1 MKKIFLSLSLSLM
14 FFITG
19 FSQVV
24 LADYPDKAIR
34 IIVPYKAGGGTDTI
48 ARGFVGAFSK
58 AAGVDVVVT
67 NVNGGAGSKGV
78 IQVMKAKPDGY
89 TLILTGSTD
98 MIGLSTFR
106 KMPFKSIGSLDPV
119 GGIYTTP
126 TYVLAHKDRGY
137 TSLEEVIKKSKAN
150 PGKLTAGIGGKFGAH
165 DVLANA
171 INGYK
176 NAGFRIIAYDGG
188 ASLKKATI
196 ANEVD
201 ICIIHSPVLLNEV
214 KAGLLNVIGTG
225 GSLAKITY
233 PPIRGTKTLREI
245 GIPADVG
252 VTRGVWAP
260 KGTPKDVIKKLEKFI
275 EQAANSAQFKKFG
288 NNFGFAP
295 KYYTSSQFL
304 DLLNLEQGV
313 YTDIKGKFMSK

>member
-1 MKKIFLSLSLSLM
+1 MRILILGMFCFFTFLGN
-14 FFITG
+14 IA
-19 FSQVV
+19 
-24 LADYPDKAIR
+24 LAAYPEKAIR
-34 IIVPYKAGGGTDTI
+34 IIVPYKAGGGTDSI
-48 ARGFVGAFSK
+48 ARGFVSAFSK
-58 AAGVDVVVT
+58 AAGVDVVIT
-67 NVNGGAGSKGV
+67 NVNGGAGSKGI
-78 IQVMKAKPDGY
+78 IQVMKAKADGY
-89 TLILTGSTD
+89 NLVLTGSTD
-98 MIGLSTFR
+98 IIGLSTFR
-106 KMPFKSIGSLDPV
+106 KMPFKSIGSLTPV
-119 GGIYTTP
+119 GGVYTTP

-137 TSLEEVIKKSKAN
+137 KTLEEVIEKSKAN
-150 PGKLTAGIGGKFGAH
+150 PGKLIAGIGGKFGAH

-171 INGYK
+171 VNGYK
-176 NAGFRIIAYDGG
+176 NAGFRIVAFDGG
-188 ASLKKATI
+188 AMLKKATI

-233 PPIRGTKTLREI
+233 PPIQKTKTLREM

-252 VTRGVWAP
+252 VTRGLWAP
-260 KGTPKDVIKKLEKFI
+260 KGTPKDIIAKLEKFI
-275 EQAANSAQFKKFG
+275 EVATNSEEFKKFG

>member
-1 MKKIFLSLSLSLM
+1 MRILILGIFCLFTFL
-14 FFITG
+14 G
-19 FSQVV
+19 N
-24 LADYPDKAIR
+24 LALAAYPDKPIR
-34 IIVPYKAGGGTDTI
+34 IIVPYKAGGGTDSI

-58 AAGVDVVVT
+58 AAGVDVVIT
-67 NVNGGAGSKGV
+67 NVNGGAGSKGI
-78 IQVMKAKPDGY
+78 IQVKKAKPDGY
-89 TLILTGSTD
+89 NLILTGSTD
-98 MIGLSTFR
+98 IIGLSTFR
-106 KMPFKSIGSLDPV
+106 KMPFKSIGSLTPV

-137 TSLEEVIKKSKAN
+137 KTLEEVIEKSKAN
-150 PGKLTAGIGGKFGAH
+150 PGKLIAGIGGKFGAH

-171 INGYK
+171 VNGYK
-176 NAGFRIIAYDGG
+176 NAGFRIVAFDGG
-188 ASLKKATI
+188 AMLKKATI

-233 PPIRGTKTLREI
+233 PPIQKTKTLRDM

-260 KGTPKDVIKKLEKFI
+260 KGTPKDVIAKLEKFI
-275 EQAANSAQFKKFG
+275 EVATNSEEFKKFG

>member
-1 MKKIFLSLSLSLM
+1 MRILILGIFC
-14 FFITG
+14 FFTFLG
-19 FSQVV
+19 N
-24 LADYPDKAIR
+24 LALAAYPEKPIR
-34 IIVPYKAGGGTDTI
+34 IIVPYKAGGGTDSI
-48 ARGFVGAFSK
+48 ARGFVSAFSK
-58 AAGVDVVVT
+58 AAGVDVVIT
-67 NVNGGAGSKGV
+67 NVNGGAGSKGI

-89 TLILTGSTD
+89 NLILTGSTD
-98 MIGLSTFR
+98 IIGLSTFR
-106 KMPFKSIGSLDPV
+106 KMPFKSIGSLTPV

-137 TSLEEVIKKSKAN
+137 KTLEEVIEKSKAN
-150 PGKLTAGIGGKFGAH
+150 PGKLIAGIGGKFGAH

-171 INGYK
+171 VNGYK
-176 NAGFRIIAYDGG
+176 NAGFRIVAFDGG
-188 ASLKKATI
+188 AMLKKATI

-233 PPIRGTKTLREI
+233 PPIQKTKTLREM

-260 KGTPKDVIKKLEKFI
+260 KGTPKDVIAKLEKFI
-275 EQAANSAQFKKFG
+275 EVATNSEEFKKFG

-304 DLLNLEQGV
+304 DLLKLEQGV

>member
-1 MKKIFLSLSLSLM
+1 MRILILGIFCLFTFL
-14 FFITG
+14 G
-19 FSQVV
+19 N
-24 LADYPDKAIR
+24 LALAAYPDKPIR
-34 IIVPYKAGGGTDTI
+34 IIVPYKAGGGTDSI

-58 AAGVDVVVT
+58 AAGVDVVIT
-67 NVNGGAGSKGV
+67 NVNGGAGSKGI

-89 TLILTGSTD
+89 NLILTGSTD
-98 MIGLSTFR
+98 IIGLSTFR
-106 KMPFKSIGSLDPV
+106 KMPFKSIGSLTPV

-137 TSLEEVIKKSKAN
+137 KTLEEVIKKSKAN
-150 PGKLTAGIGGKFGAH
+150 PGKLIAGIGGKFGAH

-171 INGYK
+171 VNGYK
-176 NAGFRIIAYDGG
+176 NAGFRIVAFDGG
-188 ASLKKATI
+188 AMLKKATI

-233 PPIRGTKTLREI
+233 PPIQKTKTLRDM

-260 KGTPKDVIKKLEKFI
+260 KGTPKDVIAKLEKFI
-275 EQAANSAQFKKFG
+275 EVATNSEEFKKFG

>member
-1 MKKIFLSLSLSLM
+1 MRILILGIFC
-14 FFITG
+14 FFTFLGNIA
-19 FSQVV
+19 
-24 LADYPDKAIR
+24 LAAYPEKPIR
-34 IIVPYKAGGGTDTI
+34 IIVPYKAGGGTDSI
-48 ARGFVGAFSK
+48 ARGFVSAFSK
-58 AAGVDVVVT
+58 AAGVDVVIT
-67 NVNGGAGSKGV
+67 NVNGGAGSKGI

-89 TLILTGSTD
+89 NLILTGSTD
-98 MIGLSTFR
+98 IIGLSTFR
-106 KMPFKSIGSLDPV
+106 KMPFKSIGSLTPV

-137 TSLEEVIKKSKAN
+137 KTLEEVIEKSKAN
-150 PGKLTAGIGGKFGAH
+150 PGKLIAGIGGKFGAH

-171 INGYK
+171 VNGYK
-176 NAGFRIIAYDGG
+176 NAGFRIVAFDGG
-188 ASLKKATI
+188 AMLKKATI

-233 PPIRGTKTLREI
+233 PPIQKTKTLREM

-260 KGTPKDVIKKLEKFI
+260 KGTPKDVIAKLEKFI
-275 EQAANSAQFKKFG
+275 EVATNSEEFKKFG

-304 DLLNLEQGV
+304 DLLKLEQGV

>member
-1 MKKIFLSLSLSLM
+1 MRILILGMFCVFTFLGN
-14 FFITG
+14 IA
-19 FSQVV
+19 
-24 LADYPDKAIR
+24 LAAYPEKAIR
-34 IIVPYKAGGGTDTI
+34 IIVPYKAGGGTDSI
-48 ARGFVGAFSK
+48 ARGFVSAFSK
-58 AAGVDVVVT
+58 AAGVDVVIT
-67 NVNGGAGSKGV
+67 NVNGGAGSKGI

-89 TLILTGSTD
+89 NLILTGSTD
-98 MIGLSTFR
+98 IIGLSTFR
-106 KMPFKSIGSLDPV
+106 KMPFKSIGSLTPV
-119 GGIYTTP
+119 GGVYTTP

-137 TSLEEVIKKSKAN
+137 KTLEEAIAKSKAN
-150 PGKLTAGIGGKFGAH
+150 PGKLIAGIGGKFGAH

-171 INGYK
+171 VNGYK
-176 NAGFRIIAYDGG
+176 NAGFRIVAFDGG
-188 ASLKKATI
+188 AMLKKATI

-233 PPIRGTKTLREI
+233 PPIQKTKTLREM

-252 VTRGVWAP
+252 VTRGLWAP
-260 KGTPKDVIKKLEKFI
+260 KGTPKDVIAKLEKFI
-275 EQAANSAQFKKFG
+275 EVATNSEEFKKFG

>member
-1 MKKIFLSLSLSLM
+1 MRILILGIFC
-14 FFITG
+14 FFTFLG
-19 FSQVV
+19 N
-24 LADYPDKAIR
+24 LALAAYPEKPIR
-34 IIVPYKAGGGTDTI
+34 IIVPYKAGGGTDSI

-58 AAGVDVVVT
+58 AAGVDVVIT
-67 NVNGGAGSKGV
+67 NVNGGAGSKGI

-89 TLILTGSTD
+89 NLILTGSTD
-98 MIGLSTFR
+98 IIGLSTFR
-106 KMPFKSIGSLDPV
+106 KMPFKSIGSLTPV
-119 GGIYTTP
+119 GGVYTTP

-137 TSLEEVIKKSKAN
+137 KTLEEVIEKSKAN
-150 PGKLTAGIGGKFGAH
+150 PGKLIAGIGGKFGAH

-171 INGYK
+171 VNGYK
-176 NAGFRIIAYDGG
+176 NAGFRIVAFDGG
-188 ASLKKATI
+188 AMLKKATI

-233 PPIRGTKTLREI
+233 PPIQKTKTLREM

-260 KGTPKDVIKKLEKFI
+260 KGTPKDVIAKLEKFI
-275 EQAANSAQFKKFG
+275 EVATNSEEFKKFG

-313 YTDIKGKFMSK
+313 YTDITGKFMSK

>member
-1 MKKIFLSLSLSLM
+1 MRILILGM
-14 FFITG
+14 FCFFTFFGNIA
-19 FSQVV
+19 
-24 LADYPDKAIR
+24 LAAYPEKAIR
-34 IIVPYKAGGGTDTI
+34 IIVPYKAGGGTDSI
-48 ARGFVGAFSK
+48 ARGFVSAFSK
-58 AAGVDVVVT
+58 AAGVDVVIT
-67 NVNGGAGSKGV
+67 NVNGGAGSKGI

-89 TLILTGSTD
+89 NLVLTGSTD
-98 MIGLSTFR
+98 IIGLSTFR
-106 KMPFKSIGSLDPV
+106 KMPFKSIGSLTPV
-119 GGIYTTP
+119 GGVYTTP

-137 TSLEEVIKKSKAN
+137 KTLEEVIEKSKAN
-150 PGKLTAGIGGKFGAH
+150 PGKLIAGIGGKFGAH

-171 INGYK
+171 VNGYK
-176 NAGFRIIAYDGG
+176 NAGFRIVAFDGG
-188 ASLKKATI
+188 AMLKKATI

-233 PPIRGTKTLREI
+233 PPIQKTKTLREM

-252 VTRGVWAP
+252 VTRGLWAP
-260 KGTPKDVIKKLEKFI
+260 KGTPKDVIAKLEKFI
-275 EQAANSAQFKKFG
+275 EVATNSEEFKKFG

>member
-1 MKKIFLSLSLSLM
+1 MRILILGMFCFFTFLGN
-14 FFITG
+14 IA
-19 FSQVV
+19 
-24 LADYPDKAIR
+24 LAAYPEKAIR
-34 IIVPYKAGGGTDTI
+34 IIVPYKAGGGTDSI
-48 ARGFVGAFSK
+48 ARGFVSAFSK
-58 AAGVDVVVT
+58 AAGVDVVIT
-67 NVNGGAGSKGV
+67 NVNGGAGSKGI

-89 TLILTGSTD
+89 NLILTGSTD
-98 MIGLSTFR
+98 IIGLSTFR
-106 KMPFKSIGSLDPV
+106 KMPFKSIGSLTPV
-119 GGIYTTP
+119 GGVYTTP

-137 TSLEEVIKKSKAN
+137 KTLEEVIEKSKAN
-150 PGKLTAGIGGKFGAH
+150 PGKLIAGIGGKFGAH

-171 INGYK
+171 VNGYK
-176 NAGFRIIAYDGG
+176 NAGFRIVAFDGG
-188 ASLKKATI
+188 AMLKKATI

-201 ICIIHSPVLLNEV
+201 ICIIHSPVLLSEV

-233 PPIRGTKTLREI
+233 PPIQKTKTLREM

-260 KGTPKDVIKKLEKFI
+260 KGTPKDVIAKLEKFI
-275 EQAANSAQFKKFG
+275 EVATNSEEFKKFG

>member
-1 MKKIFLSLSLSLM
+1 MRILILGIFC
-14 FFITG
+14 FFTFLGNIA
-19 FSQVV
+19 
-24 LADYPDKAIR
+24 LAAYPEKPIR
-34 IIVPYKAGGGTDTI
+34 IIVPYKAGGGTDSI
-48 ARGFVGAFSK
+48 ARGFVSAFSK
-58 AAGVDVVVT
+58 AAGVDVVIT
-67 NVNGGAGSKGV
+67 NVNGGAGSKGI

-89 TLILTGSTD
+89 NLILTGSTD
-98 MIGLSTFR
+98 IIGLSTFR
-106 KMPFKSIGSLDPV
+106 KMPFKSIGSLTPV
-119 GGIYTTP
+119 GGVYTTP

-137 TSLEEVIKKSKAN
+137 KTLEEVIEKSKAN
-150 PGKLTAGIGGKFGAH
+150 PGKLIAGIGGKFGAH

-171 INGYK
+171 VNGYK
-176 NAGFRIIAYDGG
+176 NAGFRIVAFDGG
-188 ASLKKATI
+188 AMLKKATI

-233 PPIRGTKTLREI
+233 PPIQKTKTLREM

-260 KGTPKDVIKKLEKFI
+260 KGTPKDVIAKLEKFI
-275 EQAANSAQFKKFG
+275 EVATNSEEFKKFG

-304 DLLNLEQGV
+304 DLLKLEQGV

>member
-1 MKKIFLSLSLSLM
+1 MRIFILGIFC
-14 FFITG
+14 FFTFLGNIA
-19 FSQVV
+19 
-24 LADYPDKAIR
+24 LAAYPEKPIR
-34 IIVPYKAGGGTDTI
+34 IIVPYKAGGGTDSI
-48 ARGFVGAFSK
+48 ARGFVSAFSK
-58 AAGVDVVVT
+58 AAGVDVVIT
-67 NVNGGAGSKGV
+67 NVNGGAGSKGI

-89 TLILTGSTD
+89 NLILTGSTD
-98 MIGLSTFR
+98 IIGLSTFR
-106 KMPFKSIGSLDPV
+106 KMPFKSIGSLTPV

-137 TSLEEVIKKSKAN
+137 KTLEEVIEKSKAN
-150 PGKLTAGIGGKFGAH
+150 PGKLIAGIGGKFGAH

-171 INGYK
+171 VNGYK
-176 NAGFRIIAYDGG
+176 NAGFRIVAFDGG
-188 ASLKKATI
+188 AMLKKATI

-233 PPIRGTKTLREI
+233 PPIQKTKTLREM

-252 VTRGVWAP
+252 VTRGIWAP
-260 KGTPKDVIKKLEKFI
+260 KGTPKDVIAKLEKFI
-275 EQAANSAQFKKFG
+275 EVATNSDEFKKFG

-304 DLLNLEQGV
+304 DLLKLEQGV

>member
-1 MKKIFLSLSLSLM
+1 MRILILGIFC
-14 FFITG
+14 FFTFLG
-19 FSQVV
+19 NVA
-24 LADYPDKAIR
+24 LAAYPEKAIR
-34 IIVPYKAGGGTDTI
+34 IIVPYKAGGGTDSI
-48 ARGFVGAFSK
+48 ARGFVSAFSK
-58 AAGVDVVVT
+58 AAGVDVVIT
-67 NVNGGAGSKGV
+67 NVNGGAGSKGI

-89 TLILTGSTD
+89 NLILTGSTD
-98 MIGLSTFR
+98 IIGLSTFR
-106 KMPFKSIGSLDPV
+106 KMPFKSIGSLTPV
-119 GGIYTTP
+119 GGVYTTP

-137 TSLEEVIKKSKAN
+137 KTLEEVIKKSKAN
-150 PGKLTAGIGGKFGAH
+150 PGKLIAGIGGKFGAH

-171 INGYK
+171 VNGYK
-176 NAGFRIIAYDGG
+176 NAGFRIVAFDGG
-188 ASLKKATI
+188 AMLKKATI

-233 PPIRGTKTLREI
+233 PPIQKTKTLREM

-260 KGTPKDVIKKLEKFI
+260 KGTPKDVIAKLEKFI
-275 EQAANSAQFKKFG
+275 EVATNSEEFKKFG

-313 YTDIKGKFMSK
+313 YNDIKGKFMSK

>member
-1 MKKIFLSLSLSLM
+1 MRILILGIFCLFTFL
-14 FFITG
+14 G
-19 FSQVV
+19 N
-24 LADYPDKAIR
+24 LALAAYPDKPIR
-34 IIVPYKAGGGTDTI
+34 IIVPYKAGGGTDSI

-58 AAGVDVVVT
+58 AAGVDVVIT
-67 NVNGGAGSKGV
+67 NVNGGAGSKGI

-89 TLILTGSTD
+89 NLILTGSTD
-98 MIGLSTFR
+98 IIGLSTFR
-106 KMPFKSIGSLDPV
+106 KMPFKSIGSLTPV

-137 TSLEEVIKKSKAN
+137 KTLEEVIEKSKAN
-150 PGKLTAGIGGKFGAH
+150 PGKLIAGIGGKFGAH

-171 INGYK
+171 VNGYK
-176 NAGFRIIAYDGG
+176 NAGFRIVAFDGG
-188 ASLKKATI
+188 AMLKKATI

-233 PPIRGTKTLREI
+233 PPIQKTKKLRDM

-260 KGTPKDVIKKLEKFI
+260 KGTPKDVIAKLEKFI
-275 EQAANSAQFKKFG
+275 EVATNSEEFKKFG

>member
-1 MKKIFLSLSLSLM
+1 MRLLILGIFC
-14 FFITG
+14 FFTFLGNIA
-19 FSQVV
+19 
-24 LADYPDKAIR
+24 LAAYPEKPIR
-34 IIVPYKAGGGTDTI
+34 IIVPYKAGGGTDSI
-48 ARGFVGAFSK
+48 ARGFVSAFSK
-58 AAGVDVVVT
+58 AAGVDVVIT
-67 NVNGGAGSKGV
+67 NVNGGAGSKGI

-89 TLILTGSTD
+89 NLILTGSTD
-98 MIGLSTFR
+98 IIGLSTFR
-106 KMPFKSIGSLDPV
+106 KMPFKSIGSLTPV

-137 TSLEEVIKKSKAN
+137 KTLEEVIEKSKAN
-150 PGKLTAGIGGKFGAH
+150 PGKLIAGIGGKFGAH

-171 INGYK
+171 VNGYK
-176 NAGFRIIAYDGG
+176 NAGFRIVAFDGG
-188 ASLKKATI
+188 AMLKKATI

-233 PPIRGTKTLREI
+233 PPIQKTKTLREM

-260 KGTPKDVIKKLEKFI
+260 KGTPKDVIAKLEKFI
-275 EQAANSAQFKKFG
+275 EVATNSEEFKKLG

-304 DLLNLEQGV
+304 DLLKLEQGV

>member
-1 MKKIFLSLSLSLM
+1 MRLLILGIFC
-14 FFITG
+14 FFTFLG
-19 FSQVV
+19 N
-24 LADYPDKAIR
+24 LALAAYPEKPIR
-34 IIVPYKAGGGTDTI
+34 IIVPYKAGGGTDSI

-58 AAGVDVVVT
+58 AAGVDVVIT
-67 NVNGGAGSKGV
+67 NVNGGAGSKGI

-89 TLILTGSTD
+89 NLILTGSTD
-98 MIGLSTFR
+98 IIGLSTFR
-106 KMPFKSIGSLDPV
+106 KMPFKSIGSLTPV

-137 TSLEEVIKKSKAN
+137 KTLEEVIEKSKAN
-150 PGKLTAGIGGKFGAH
+150 PGKLIAGIGGKFGAH

-171 INGYK
+171 VNGYK
-176 NAGFRIIAYDGG
+176 NAGFRIVAFDGG
-188 ASLKKATI
+188 AMLKKATI

-233 PPIRGTKTLREI
+233 PPIQKTKTLREM

-260 KGTPKDVIKKLEKFI
+260 KGTPKDVIAKLEKFI
-275 EQAANSAQFKKFG
+275 EVATNSEEFKKFG

-304 DLLNLEQGV
+304 DLLKLEQGV

>member
-1 MKKIFLSLSLSLM
+1 MRLLILGIFC
-14 FFITG
+14 FFTFLGNIA
-19 FSQVV
+19 
-24 LADYPDKAIR
+24 LAAYPEKPIR
-34 IIVPYKAGGGTDTI
+34 IIVPYKAGGGTDSI
-48 ARGFVGAFSK
+48 ARGFVSAFSK
-58 AAGVDVVVT
+58 AAGVDVVIT
-67 NVNGGAGSKGV
+67 NVNGGAGSKGI

-89 TLILTGSTD
+89 NLILTGSTD
-98 MIGLSTFR
+98 IIGLSTFR
-106 KMPFKSIGSLDPV
+106 KMPFKSIGSLTPV

-137 TSLEEVIKKSKAN
+137 KTLEEVIEKSKAN
-150 PGKLTAGIGGKFGAH
+150 PGKLIAGIGGKFGAH

-171 INGYK
+171 VNGYK
-176 NAGFRIIAYDGG
+176 NAGFRIVAFDGG
-188 ASLKKATI
+188 AMLKKATI

-233 PPIRGTKTLREI
+233 PPIQKTKTLRDM

-260 KGTPKDVIKKLEKFI
+260 KGTPKDVIAKLEKFI
-275 EQAANSAQFKKFG
+275 EVATNSEEFKKFG

-304 DLLNLEQGV
+304 DLLKLEQGV

>member
-1 MKKIFLSLSLSLM
+1 MRILILGMFCFFTFLGN
-14 FFITG
+14 IA
-19 FSQVV
+19 
-24 LADYPDKAIR
+24 LAAYPEKAIR
-34 IIVPYKAGGGTDTI
+34 IIVPYKAGGGTDSI
-48 ARGFVGAFSK
+48 ARGFVSAFSK
-58 AAGVDVVVT
+58 AAGVDVVIT
-67 NVNGGAGSKGV
+67 NVNGGAGSKGI
-78 IQVMKAKPDGY
+78 IQVMKAKADGY
-89 TLILTGSTD
+89 NLVLTGSTD
-98 MIGLSTFR
+98 IIGLSTFR
-106 KMPFKSIGSLDPV
+106 KMPFKSIGSLTPV
-119 GGIYTTP
+119 GGVYTTP

-137 TSLEEVIKKSKAN
+137 KTLEEVIEKSKAN
-150 PGKLTAGIGGKFGAH
+150 PGKLIAGIGGKFGAH

-171 INGYK
+171 VNGYK
-176 NAGFRIIAYDGG
+176 NAGFRIVAFDGG
-188 ASLKKATI
+188 AMLKKATI

-233 PPIRGTKTLREI
+233 PPIQKTKTLREM

-252 VTRGVWAP
+252 VTRGLWAP
-260 KGTPKDVIKKLEKFI
+260 KGTPKDVIAKLEKFI
-275 EQAANSAQFKKFG
+275 EVATNSEEFKKFG

>member
-1 MKKIFLSLSLSLM
+1 MRLLILGIFC
-14 FFITG
+14 FFAFLG
-19 FSQVV
+19 N
-24 LADYPDKAIR
+24 LALAAYPEKPIR
-34 IIVPYKAGGGTDTI
+34 IIVPYKAGGGTDSI
-48 ARGFVGAFSK
+48 ARGFVSAFSK
-58 AAGVDVVVT
+58 AAGVDVVIT
-67 NVNGGAGSKGV
+67 NVNGGAGSKGI

-89 TLILTGSTD
+89 NLILTGSTD
-98 MIGLSTFR
+98 IIGLSTFR
-106 KMPFKSIGSLDPV
+106 KMPFKSIGSLTPV

-137 TSLEEVIKKSKAN
+137 KTLEEVIEKSKAN
-150 PGKLTAGIGGKFGAH
+150 PGKLIAGIGGKFGAH

-171 INGYK
+171 VNGYK
-176 NAGFRIIAYDGG
+176 NAGFRIVAFDGG
-188 ASLKKATI
+188 AMLKKATI

-233 PPIRGTKTLREI
+233 PPIQKTKTLREM

-260 KGTPKDVIKKLEKFI
+260 KGTPKDVIAKLEKFI
-275 EQAANSAQFKKFG
+275 EVATNSEEFKKFG

-304 DLLNLEQGV
+304 DLLKLEQGV

>member
-1 MKKIFLSLSLSLM
+1 MRILILGIFC
-14 FFITG
+14 FFTFLGNIA
-19 FSQVV
+19 
-24 LADYPDKAIR
+24 LAAYPEKAIR
-34 IIVPYKAGGGTDTI
+34 IIVPYKAGGGTDSI
-48 ARGFVGAFSK
+48 ARGFVSAFSK
-58 AAGVDVVVT
+58 AAGVDVVIT
-67 NVNGGAGSKGV
+67 NVNGGAGSKGI
-78 IQVMKAKPDGY
+78 IQVMKAKADGY
-89 TLILTGSTD
+89 NLVLTGSTD
-98 MIGLSTFR
+98 IIGLSTFR
-106 KMPFKSIGSLDPV
+106 KMPFKSIGSLTPV
-119 GGIYTTP
+119 GGVYTTP

-137 TSLEEVIKKSKAN
+137 KTLEEVIEKSKAN
-150 PGKLTAGIGGKFGAH
+150 PGKLIAGIGGKFGAH

-171 INGYK
+171 VNGYK
-176 NAGFRIIAYDGG
+176 NAGFRIVAFDGG
-188 ASLKKATI
+188 AMLKKATI

-233 PPIRGTKTLREI
+233 PPIQKTKTLREM

-252 VTRGVWAP
+252 VTRGLWAP
-260 KGTPKDVIKKLEKFI
+260 KGTPKDVIAKLEKFI
-275 EQAANSAQFKKFG
+275 EVATNSEEFKKFG

>member
-1 MKKIFLSLSLSLM
+1 MRFLILGLIFLFGSLSN
-14 FFITG
+14 
-19 FSQVV
+19 
-24 LADYPDKAIR
+24 LALAAYPDQAIR
-34 IIVPYKAGGGTDTI
+34 VIVPYKAGGGTDSI
-48 ARGFVGAFSK
+48 ARGFVGALSK
-58 AAGVDVVVT
+58 AAGVDVVIT
-67 NVNGGAGSKGV
+67 NVNGGAGSKGI
-78 IQVMKAKPDGY
+78 IQVMKSKPDGY
-89 TLILTGSTD
+89 TLLLTGSTD
-98 MIGLSTFR
+98 KIGLSTFR
-106 KMPFKSIGSLDPV
+106 KMPFKSIGSLETV

-137 TSLEEVIKKSKAN
+137 KSLEEVIAKSKAN
-150 PGKLTAGIGGKFGAH
+150 PGTLIAGIGGKFGAH

-171 INGYK
+171 VNGYK
-176 NAGFRIIAYDGG
+176 NAGFRIVAYDGG
-188 ASLKKATI
+188 AALKKATI

-233 PPIRGTKTLREI
+233 PPIQKTKTLREM

-252 VTRGVWAP
+252 VTRGLWAP
-260 KGTPKDVIKKLEKFI
+260 KGTPKEVIQKLEKFI
-275 EQAANSAQFKKFG
+275 AEAANSDEFKKFG

-295 KYYTSSQFL
+295 KYYTSSEFL
-304 DLLNLEQGV
+304 DLLKTEQAV

>member
-1 MKKIFLSLSLSLM
+1 MRILILGIFC
-14 FFITG
+14 FFTFLG
-19 FSQVV
+19 NVA
-24 LADYPDKAIR
+24 LAAYPEKAIR
-34 IIVPYKAGGGTDTI
+34 IIVPYKAGGGTDSI
-48 ARGFVGAFSK
+48 ARGFVSAFSK
-58 AAGVDVVVT
+58 AAGVDVVIT
-67 NVNGGAGSKGV
+67 NVNGGAGSKGI
-78 IQVMKAKPDGY
+78 IQVMKAKADGY
-89 TLILTGSTD
+89 NLVLTGSTD
-98 MIGLSTFR
+98 IIGLSTFR
-106 KMPFKSIGSLDPV
+106 KMPFKSIGSLTPV
-119 GGIYTTP
+119 GGVYTTP

-137 TSLEEVIKKSKAN
+137 KTLEEVIEKSKAN
-150 PGKLTAGIGGKFGAH
+150 PGKLIAGIGGKFGAH

-171 INGYK
+171 VNGYK
-176 NAGFRIIAYDGG
+176 NAGFRIVAFDGG
-188 ASLKKATI
+188 AMLKKATI

-233 PPIRGTKTLREI
+233 PPIQKTKTLREM

-260 KGTPKDVIKKLEKFI
+260 KGTPKDVIAKLEKFI
-275 EQAANSAQFKKFG
+275 EVATNSEEFKKFG

-304 DLLNLEQGV
+304 DLLKLEQGV

>member
-1 MKKIFLSLSLSLM
+1 MRILILGIFCLFTFL
-14 FFITG
+14 G
-19 FSQVV
+19 N
-24 LADYPDKAIR
+24 LALAAYPDKPIR
-34 IIVPYKAGGGTDTI
+34 IIVPYKAGGGTDSI
-48 ARGFVGAFSK
+48 ARGFVSAFSK
-58 AAGVDVVVT
+58 AAGVDVVIT
-67 NVNGGAGSKGV
+67 NVNGGAGSKGI
-78 IQVMKAKPDGY
+78 IQVMKAKPDSY
-89 TLILTGSTD
+89 NLILTGSTD
-98 MIGLSTFR
+98 IIGLSTFR
-106 KMPFKSIGSLDPV
+106 KMPFKSIGSLTPV

-137 TSLEEVIKKSKAN
+137 KTLEEVIEKSKAN
-150 PGKLTAGIGGKFGAH
+150 PGKLIAGIGGKFGAH

-171 INGYK
+171 VNGYK
-176 NAGFRIIAYDGG
+176 NAGFRIVAFDGG
-188 ASLKKATI
+188 AMLKKATI

-233 PPIRGTKTLREI
+233 PPIQKTKTLREM

-260 KGTPKDVIKKLEKFI
+260 KGTPKDVIAKLEKFI
-275 EQAANSAQFKKFG
+275 EVATNSEEFKKFG

>member
-1 MKKIFLSLSLSLM
+1 MRILILGMFCFFTFL
-14 FFITG
+14 G
-19 FSQVV
+19 N
-24 LADYPDKAIR
+24 LALAAYPEKAIR
-34 IIVPYKAGGGTDTI
+34 IIVPYKAGGGTDSI
-48 ARGFVGAFSK
+48 ARGFVSAFSK
-58 AAGVDVVVT
+58 AAGVDVVIT
-67 NVNGGAGSKGV
+67 NVNGGAGSKGI

-89 TLILTGSTD
+89 NLILTGSTD
-98 MIGLSTFR
+98 IIGLSTFR
-106 KMPFKSIGSLDPV
+106 KMPFKSIGSLTPV
-119 GGIYTTP
+119 GGVYTTP

-137 TSLEEVIKKSKAN
+137 KTLEEVIEKSKAN
-150 PGKLTAGIGGKFGAH
+150 PGKLIAGIGGKFGAH

-171 INGYK
+171 VNGYK
-176 NAGFRIIAYDGG
+176 NAGFRIVAFDGG
-188 ASLKKATI
+188 AMLKKATI

-233 PPIRGTKTLREI
+233 PPIQKTKTLREM

-260 KGTPKDVIKKLEKFI
+260 KGTPKDVIAKLEKFI
-275 EQAANSAQFKKFG
+275 EVATNSEEFKKFG

-313 YTDIKGKFMSK
+313 YNDIKGKFMSK

>member
-1 MKKIFLSLSLSLM
+1 MRILILGIFC
-14 FFITG
+14 FFTFLG
-19 FSQVV
+19 NVA
-24 LADYPDKAIR
+24 LAAYPEKAIR
-34 IIVPYKAGGGTDTI
+34 IIVPYKAGGGTDSI
-48 ARGFVGAFSK
+48 ARGFVSAFSK
-58 AAGVDVVVT
+58 AAGVDVVIT
-67 NVNGGAGSKGV
+67 NVNGGAGSKGI
-78 IQVMKAKPDGY
+78 IQVMKAKADGY
-89 TLILTGSTD
+89 NLVLTGSTD
-98 MIGLSTFR
+98 IIGLSTFR
-106 KMPFKSIGSLDPV
+106 KMPFKSIGSLTPV
-119 GGIYTTP
+119 GGVYTTP

-137 TSLEEVIKKSKAN
+137 KTLEEVIEKSKAN
-150 PGKLTAGIGGKFGAH
+150 PGKLIAGIGGKFGAH

-171 INGYK
+171 VNGYK
-176 NAGFRIIAYDGG
+176 NAGFRIVAFDGG
-188 ASLKKATI
+188 AMLKKATI

-233 PPIRGTKTLREI
+233 PPIQKTKTLREM

-252 VTRGVWAP
+252 VTRGLWAP
-260 KGTPKDVIKKLEKFI
+260 KGTPKDIIAKLEKFI
-275 EQAANSAQFKKFG
+275 EVATNSEEFKKFG

>member
-1 MKKIFLSLSLSLM
+1 MRILILGIFC
-14 FFITG
+14 FFTFLG
-19 FSQVV
+19 N
-24 LADYPDKAIR
+24 LAFAAYPEKPIR
-34 IIVPYKAGGGTDTI
+34 IIVPYKAGGGTDSI

-58 AAGVDVVVT
+58 AAGVDVVIT
-67 NVNGGAGSKGV
+67 NVNGGAGSKGI

-89 TLILTGSTD
+89 NLILTGSTD
-98 MIGLSTFR
+98 IVGLSTFR
-106 KMPFKSIGSLDPV
+106 KMPFKSIGSLTPV

-137 TSLEEVIKKSKAN
+137 KTLEEVIEKSKAN
-150 PGKLTAGIGGKFGAH
+150 PGKLIAGIGGKFGAH

-171 INGYK
+171 VNGYK
-176 NAGFRIIAYDGG
+176 NAGFRIVAFDGG
-188 ASLKKATI
+188 AMLKKATI

-233 PPIRGTKTLREI
+233 PPIQKTKTLRDM

-260 KGTPKDVIKKLEKFI
+260 KGTPKDVIAKLEKFI
-275 EQAANSAQFKKFG
+275 EVATNSEEFKKFG

>member
-1 MKKIFLSLSLSLM
+1 MRILILGIFC
-14 FFITG
+14 FFTFLG
-19 FSQVV
+19 N
-24 LADYPDKAIR
+24 LALAAYPEKPIR
-34 IIVPYKAGGGTDTI
+34 IIVPYKAGGGTDSI

-58 AAGVDVVVT
+58 AAGVDVVIT
-67 NVNGGAGSKGV
+67 NVNGGAGSKGI

-89 TLILTGSTD
+89 NLILTGSTD
-98 MIGLSTFR
+98 IIGLSTFR
-106 KMPFKSIGSLDPV
+106 KMPFKSIGSLTPV
-119 GGIYTTP
+119 GGVYTTP

-137 TSLEEVIKKSKAN
+137 KTLEEVIEKSKAN
-150 PGKLTAGIGGKFGAH
+150 PGKLIAGIGGKFGAH

-171 INGYK
+171 VNGYK
-176 NAGFRIIAYDGG
+176 NAGFRIVAFDGG
-188 ASLKKATI
+188 AMLKKATI

-233 PPIRGTKTLREI
+233 PPIQKTKTLRDM

-252 VTRGVWAP
+252 VTRGIWAP
-260 KGTPKDVIKKLEKFI
+260 NGTPKDVIAKLEKFI
-275 EQAANSAQFKKFG
+275 EVATNSEEFKKFG

>member
-1 MKKIFLSLSLSLM
+1 MRILILGIFC
-14 FFITG
+14 FFTFLG
-19 FSQVV
+19 NVA
-24 LADYPDKAIR
+24 LAAYPEKAIR
-34 IIVPYKAGGGTDTI
+34 IIVPYKAGGGTDSI
-48 ARGFVGAFSK
+48 ARGFVSAFSK
-58 AAGVDVVVT
+58 AAGVDVVIT
-67 NVNGGAGSKGV
+67 NVNGGAGSKGI

-89 TLILTGSTD
+89 NLILTGSTD
-98 MIGLSTFR
+98 IIGLSTFR
-106 KMPFKSIGSLDPV
+106 KMPFKSIGSLTPV
-119 GGIYTTP
+119 GGVYTTP

-137 TSLEEVIKKSKAN
+137 KTLEEVIEKSKAN
-150 PGKLTAGIGGKFGAH
+150 PGKLIAGIGGKFGAH

-171 INGYK
+171 VNGYK
-176 NAGFRIIAYDGG
+176 NAGFRIVAFDGG
-188 ASLKKATI
+188 AMLKKATI

-233 PPIRGTKTLREI
+233 PPIQKTKTLREM

-260 KGTPKDVIKKLEKFI
+260 KGTPKDVIAKLEKFI
-275 EQAANSAQFKKFG
+275 EVATNSEEFKKFG

-313 YTDIKGKFMSK
+313 YNDIKGKFMSK

>member
-1 MKKIFLSLSLSLM
+1 MRNIFLSIT
-14 FFITG
+14 FIIFG
-19 FSQVV
+19 FSQIV

-58 AAGVDVVVT
+58 AAGVDVVIT

-78 IQVMKAKPDGY
+78 IQVQKAKADGY
-89 TLILTGSTD
+89 TLLLTGSTD

-106 KMPFKSIGSLDPV
+106 KMPFKAVGSLDPV
-119 GGIYTTP
+119 GAIYTTP
-126 TYVLAHKDRGY
+126 TYILAHKDRGY

-171 INGYK
+171 VNGYK

-196 ANEVD
+196 ANEID

-233 PPIRGTKTLREI
+233 PKIQGTKTLREM

-252 VTRGVWAP
+252 VTRGLWAP

-275 EQAANSAQFKKFG
+275 KAAATSEKFKKFG
-288 NNFGFAP
+288 NNFGFGP
-295 KYYTSSQFL
+295 KYYSSKAFL

>member
-1 MKKIFLSLSLSLM
+1 MRILILGIFC
-14 FFITG
+14 FFTFLG
-19 FSQVV
+19 NVA
-24 LADYPDKAIR
+24 LAAYPEKAIR
-34 IIVPYKAGGGTDTI
+34 IIVPYKAGGGTDSI
-48 ARGFVGAFSK
+48 ARGFVSAFSK
-58 AAGVDVVVT
+58 AAGVDVVIT
-67 NVNGGAGSKGV
+67 NVNGGAGSKGI
-78 IQVMKAKPDGY
+78 IQVMKAKADGY
-89 TLILTGSTD
+89 NLVLTGSTD
-98 MIGLSTFR
+98 IIGLSTFR
-106 KMPFKSIGSLDPV
+106 KMPFKSIGSLTPV
-119 GGIYTTP
+119 GGVYTTP

-137 TSLEEVIKKSKAN
+137 KTLEEVIEKSKAN
-150 PGKLTAGIGGKFGAH
+150 PGKLIAGIGGKFGAH

-171 INGYK
+171 VNGYK
-176 NAGFRIIAYDGG
+176 NAGFRIVAFDGG
-188 ASLKKATI
+188 AMLKKATI

-233 PPIRGTKTLREI
+233 PPIQKTKTLREM

-252 VTRGVWAP
+252 VTRGLWAP
-260 KGTPKDVIKKLEKFI
+260 KGTPKDVIAKLEKFI
-275 EQAANSAQFKKFG
+275 EVATNSEEFKKFG

-304 DLLNLEQGV
+304 DLLKLEQGV

>member
-1 MKKIFLSLSLSLM
+1 MRLLILGIFC
-14 FFITG
+14 FFTFLGNIA
-19 FSQVV
+19 
-24 LADYPDKAIR
+24 LAAYPEKPIR
-34 IIVPYKAGGGTDTI
+34 IIVPYKAGGGTDSI
-48 ARGFVGAFSK
+48 ARGFVSAFSK
-58 AAGVDVVVT
+58 AAGVDVVIT
-67 NVNGGAGSKGV
+67 NVNGGAGSKGI

-89 TLILTGSTD
+89 NLILTGSTD
-98 MIGLSTFR
+98 IIGLSTFR
-106 KMPFKSIGSLDPV
+106 KMPFKSIGSLTPV
-119 GGIYTTP
+119 GGVYTTP

-137 TSLEEVIKKSKAN
+137 KTLEEVIEKSKAN
-150 PGKLTAGIGGKFGAH
+150 PGKLIAGIGGKFGAH

-171 INGYK
+171 VNGYK
-176 NAGFRIIAYDGG
+176 NAGFRIVAFDGG
-188 ASLKKATI
+188 AMLKKATI

-233 PPIRGTKTLREI
+233 PPIQKTKTLREM

-260 KGTPKDVIKKLEKFI
+260 KGTPKDVIAKLEKFI
-275 EQAANSAQFKKFG
+275 EVATNSEEFKKFG

-304 DLLNLEQGV
+304 DLLKLEQGV

>member
-1 MKKIFLSLSLSLM
+1 MRILILGMFCVFTFLGN
-14 FFITG
+14 IA
-19 FSQVV
+19 
-24 LADYPDKAIR
+24 LAAYPEKAIR
-34 IIVPYKAGGGTDTI
+34 IIVPYKAGGGTDSI
-48 ARGFVGAFSK
+48 ARGFVSAFSK
-58 AAGVDVVVT
+58 AAGVDVVIT
-67 NVNGGAGSKGV
+67 NVNGGAGSKGI
-78 IQVMKAKPDGY
+78 IQVMKAKADGY
-89 TLILTGSTD
+89 NLVLTGSTD
-98 MIGLSTFR
+98 IIGLSTFR
-106 KMPFKSIGSLDPV
+106 KMPFKSIGSLTPV
-119 GGIYTTP
+119 GGVYTTP

-137 TSLEEVIKKSKAN
+137 KTLEEVIEKSKAN
-150 PGKLTAGIGGKFGAH
+150 PGKLIAGIGGKFGAH

-171 INGYK
+171 VNGYK
-176 NAGFRIIAYDGG
+176 NAGFRIVAFDGG
-188 ASLKKATI
+188 AMLKKATI

-233 PPIRGTKTLREI
+233 PPIQKTKTLREM

-252 VTRGVWAP
+252 VTRGLWAP
-260 KGTPKDVIKKLEKFI
+260 KGTPKDVIAKREKFI
-275 EQAANSAQFKKFG
+275 EVATNSEEFKKFG

>member
-1 MKKIFLSLSLSLM
+1 MRILILGIFC
-14 FFITG
+14 FFTFLG
-19 FSQVV
+19 N
-24 LADYPDKAIR
+24 LALAAYPEKPIR
-34 IIVPYKAGGGTDTI
+34 IIVPYKAGGGTDSI

-58 AAGVDVVVT
+58 AAGVDVVIT
-67 NVNGGAGSKGV
+67 NVNGGAGSKGI

-89 TLILTGSTD
+89 NLILTGSTD
-98 MIGLSTFR
+98 IIGLSTFR
-106 KMPFKSIGSLDPV
+106 KMPFKSIGSLTPV
-119 GGIYTTP
+119 GGVYTTP

-137 TSLEEVIKKSKAN
+137 KTLEEVIEKSNAN
-150 PGKLTAGIGGKFGAH
+150 PGKLIAGIGGKFGAH

-171 INGYK
+171 VNGYK
-176 NAGFRIIAYDGG
+176 NAGFRIVAFDGG
-188 ASLKKATI
+188 AMLKKATI

-233 PPIRGTKTLREI
+233 PPIQKTKTLRDM

-260 KGTPKDVIKKLEKFI
+260 KGTPKDVIAKLEKFI
-275 EQAANSAQFKKFG
+275 EVATNSEEFKKFG

>member
-1 MKKIFLSLSLSLM
+1 MRILILGIFC
-14 FFITG
+14 FFTFLG
-19 FSQVV
+19 NVA
-24 LADYPDKAIR
+24 LAAYPEKAIR
-34 IIVPYKAGGGTDTI
+34 IIVPYKAGGGTDSI
-48 ARGFVGAFSK
+48 ARGFVSAFSK
-58 AAGVDVVVT
+58 AAGVDVVIT
-67 NVNGGAGSKGV
+67 NVNGGAGSKGI
-78 IQVMKAKPDGY
+78 IQVMKAKADGY
-89 TLILTGSTD
+89 NLVLTGSTD
-98 MIGLSTFR
+98 IIGLSTFR
-106 KMPFKSIGSLDPV
+106 KMPFKSIGSLTPV
-119 GGIYTTP
+119 GGVYTTP

-137 TSLEEVIKKSKAN
+137 KTLEEVIEKSKAN
-150 PGKLTAGIGGKFGAH
+150 PGKLIAGIGGKFGAH

-171 INGYK
+171 VNGYK
-176 NAGFRIIAYDGG
+176 NAGFRIVAFDGG
-188 ASLKKATI
+188 AMLKKATI

-233 PPIRGTKTLREI
+233 PPIQKTKTLREM

-252 VTRGVWAP
+252 VTRGLWAP
-260 KGTPKDVIKKLEKFI
+260 KGTPKDVIAKLEKFI
-275 EQAANSAQFKKFG
+275 EVATNSDEFKKFG

>member
-1 MKKIFLSLSLSLM
+1 MRILILGIFC
-14 FFITG
+14 FFTFLG
-19 FSQVV
+19 N
-24 LADYPDKAIR
+24 LALAAYPEKPIR
-34 IIVPYKAGGGTDTI
+34 IIVPYKAGGGTDSI
-48 ARGFVGAFSK
+48 ARGFVSAFSK
-58 AAGVDVVVT
+58 AAGVDVVIT
-67 NVNGGAGSKGV
+67 NVNGGAGSKGI

-89 TLILTGSTD
+89 NLILTGSTD
-98 MIGLSTFR
+98 IIGLSTFR
-106 KMPFKSIGSLDPV
+106 KMPFKSIGSLTPV
-119 GGIYTTP
+119 GGVYTTP

-137 TSLEEVIKKSKAN
+137 KTLEEVIEKSKAN
-150 PGKLTAGIGGKFGAH
+150 PGKLIAGIGGKFGAH

-171 INGYK
+171 VNGYK
-176 NAGFRIIAYDGG
+176 NAGFRIVAFDGG
-188 ASLKKATI
+188 AMLKKATI

-233 PPIRGTKTLREI
+233 PPIQKTKTLREM

-260 KGTPKDVIKKLEKFI
+260 KGTPKDVIAKLEKFI
-275 EQAANSAQFKKFG
+275 EVATNSEEFKKFG

-304 DLLNLEQGV
+304 DLLKLEQGV